1 MQNPF
6 SGYIYRYLIYIQFF
20 SFSMWSKIFRIKKK
34 WGGMGKGNKKGDISL
49 LFKIASPFY
58 SDAETKALAL
68 AGSTGS
74 GLLPSPNSLV
84 SSPATF

>member
-1 MQNPF
+1 
-6 SGYIYRYLIYIQFF
+6 
-20 SFSMWSKIFRIKKK
+20 
-34 WGGMGKGNKKGDISL
+34 MGKGNKKGDISL